1 MWADDNTGLSGPLL
15 SMANGRHP
23 QDFRVMEE
31 CDVGYFAYPHISL
44 SQAMTLAV
52 AAFLYL

>member
-31 CDVGYFAYPHISL
+31 CDVGYFAYPQISL